1 MAFHQPYSGPDCIS
15 GRVAAVNDK
24 GLKLEG
30 HESWLNISK
39 FAVGCILPER
49 GQDVTVTLDKA
60 GFLRAVEPLTG
71 AHAALQPT
79 RIAGGSDAPAP
90 SVKDRTITRL
100 AILKAAAEFGAARPK
115 LKSGD
120 VLAIAAS
127 WERWVNREGADWSD
141 VVDTLTTREAYD
153 DDPE

>member
-1 MAFHQPYSGPDCIS
+1 MAFHQPYSGPDRVS
-15 GRVAAVNDK
+15 GRVASVNDK

-30 HESWLNISK
+30 DEMWRNVSK
-39 FAVGCILPER
+39 YAVNVVLPER

-71 AHAALQPT
+71 AHAAP
-79 RIAGGSDAPAP
+79 RIAGASDAPAP

-100 AILKAAAEFGAARPK
+100 AVLKAAAEFGAARGT

-127 WERWVNREGADWSD
+127 WEKWVYRDQEITYDLTAADD
-141 VVDTLTTREAYD
+141 EAAF
-153 DDPE
+153 

>member
-1 MAFHQPYSGPDCIS
+1 MAFHQPYSGPDCVS

-30 HESWLNISK
+30 HDSWLNISK

-71 AHAALQPT
+71 AHAAP
-79 RIAGGSDAPAP
+79 RIAGASDAPPP

-100 AILKAAAEFGAARPK
+100 AVLKAAAEFGAARGN

-127 WERWVNREGADWSD
+127 WERWI
-141 VVDTLTTREAYD
+141 TREEEITYD
-153 DDPE
+153 LTAADDEAAF